1 MITCIPELLTPE
13 ETARLRALSKNVEY
27 ESGAATAGKRIHNI
41 KNNLQMKDGSSG
53 QQEVHQ
59 ILGVA
64 LQRNP
69 LFQSVALPKVIFPPT
84 LSRYSDGMT
93 YGSHVDAAIMGNMRA
108 DISITVFLN
117 DPDSYDGGALTLAS
131 GAGDQLVKLP
141 PGHAV
146 VYQTGVFHHVSP
158 VTRGERLAA
167 VTWIQSAVRSV
178 EQRAVLHDLRTAINQ
193 LEDEE
198 TIPLLVKTYANLLR
212 MWTDI

>member
-27 ESGAATAGKRIHNI
+27 ESGTATAGKHIHNI
-41 KNNLQMKDGSSG
+41 KNNLQMKAGSPG

-93 YGSHVDAAIMGNMRA
+93 YGNHVDAAIMGNMRV

-117 DPDSYDGGALTLAS
+117 DPDSYDGGALTLES
-131 GAGDQLVKLP
+131 GAGEQIVKLP

-146 VYQTGVFHHVSP
+146 VYPTGMFHRVSP

-167 VTWIQSAVRSV
+167 VTWIQSAVRSAD
-178 EQRAVLHDLRTAINQ
+178 QRAVLHDLRTAIDQ
-193 LEDEE
+193 LNDVE
-198 TIPLLVKTYANLLR
+198 TIPLLVKTHANLLR